1 MISLL
6 NTHVGRTARR
16 SASRRIAAISVIM
29 LALASRGMAQC
40 PAVGASPDCAVLI
53 TINPNGALSIKVQS
67 TQPYD
72 GSDDA
77 LVGVVNKSG
86 ATVFGI
92 SLSGN
97 NIFGFDG
104 DGLCTYITC
113 TWPHPMGY
121 EGPGMSFS
129 RTNSN
134 SGIVNF
140 TGTGLADNGFVFFS
154 LESAPQA
161 TQLATTVTID
171 PGHGHSCPAAGVGN
185 GQHQGTTGG
194 GLSEDDLTVFV
205 ALALKPLLTNANY
218 TVTMTKADVNSCPE
232 LLTRGEIANHA
243 RSNLFVS
250 IHFNKPATSILG
262 IFLQAHGS
270 IGLYNGSKSSAK
282 QLAGLLS
289 ANVSSSLGINNQGAT
304 EDDGTAVLKAT
315 VTDMTASIIEVGRLS
330 GPDLTAILGAGA
342 VGKVA
347 AGIKAALDNF
357 IKQ

>member
-1 MISLL
+1 
-6 NTHVGRTARR
+6 
-16 SASRRIAAISVIM
+16 
-29 LALASRGMAQC
+29 
-40 PAVGASPDCAVLI
+40 
-53 TINPNGALSIKVQS
+53 
-67 TQPYD
+67 
-72 GSDDA
+72 
-77 LVGVVNKSG
+77 
-86 ATVFGI
+86 
-92 SLSGN
+92 
-97 NIFGFDG
+97 
-104 DGLCTYITC
+104 
-113 TWPHPMGY
+113 
-121 EGPGMSFS
+121 
-129 RTNSN
+129 
-134 SGIVNF
+134 
-140 TGTGLADNGFVFFS
+140 
-154 LESAPQA
+154 
-161 TQLATTVTID
+161 
-171 PGHGHSCPAAGVGN
+171 
-185 GQHQGTTGG
+185 
-194 GLSEDDLTVFV
+194 
-205 ALALKPLLTNANY
+205 
-218 TVTMTKADVNSCPE
+218 MTKADVNSCPE